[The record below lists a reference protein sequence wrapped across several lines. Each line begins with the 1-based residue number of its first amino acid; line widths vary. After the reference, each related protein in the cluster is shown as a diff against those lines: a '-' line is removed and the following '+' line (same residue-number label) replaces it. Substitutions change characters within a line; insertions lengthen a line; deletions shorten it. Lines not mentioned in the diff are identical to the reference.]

1 MGLPVISAKTQGD
14 PAGGVKTP
22 DIPTRSDL
30 PLNTPSSAD
39 SLASAG
45 SKSASAALR
54 LPVTYRDIPLFAAG
68 TDVVAIVMSAVLA
81 GQLYH
86 YTVAP
91 LVGEFSRTMAAAVF
105 VAVLFVACMWA
116 RKLYEPSLLIVWG
129 DQIRGFFLTWF
140 GAFLLLFSGVFT
152 WGVGKDLSR
161 GTILLFF
168 AIGGVL
174 LLGHRMLWRAYLPG
188 ALAKG
193 AVRGRNSVVILW
205 EDGQGARLTD
215 LLKRHGYRI
224 AGLYHLGPSA
234 EDSASAI
241 EEVVSFVRGQDIDD
255 IFLAPRSGHIVEV
268 LDVAKALRVL
278 PIPVTMI
285 PDPSL
290 AELVS
295 NPRYELGSALALEIQ
310 RQPLSLSE
318 RLAKRFFDLVVA
330 SLALVFF
337 MPLFAVVA
345 LAIKLDSK
353 GSVLFQ
359 QTRSGFNGRP
369 FKIYKF
375 RSMTVAEDGE
385 TVGQATKGDKR
396 VTRVGSFLRKTSIDE
411 LPQLLNVLRGEMSIV
426 GPRPHA
432 MAHDK
437 LFAESVSHYA
447 FRHHVKAGMTGWAQ
461 VNGARGETD
470 TVEKIQRRVE
480 LDLWYV
486 KHWSLALDF
495 SIIVRTILVLFQD
508 KNAY

>member
-1 MGLPVISAKTQGD
+1 MHDGKMPY
-14 PAGGVKTP
+14 TP
-22 DIPTRSDL
+22 TGSDL
-30 PLNTPSSAD
+30 PLNTPTSAD
-39 SLASAG
+39 ALASSGAP
-45 SKSASAALR
+45 SDTSALR
-54 LPVTYRDIPLFAAG
+54 LPVTYRDIPLFAAA
-68 TDVVAIVMSAVLA
+68 TDVVAIVVSAVLA
-81 GQLYH
+81 GQAYH
-86 YTVAP
+86 YTIAP
-91 LVGEFSRTMAAAVF
+91 VMGEFSRTMASAVF
-105 VAVLFVACMWA
+105 VAVLFVASMWA
-116 RKLYEPSLLIVWG
+116 RKLYEPSLLIVWS
-129 DQIRGFFLTWF
+129 DQIRGFFLTWI

-168 AIGGVL
+168 AIGGL
-174 LLGHRMLWRAYLPG
+174 FLLGHRALWRAYLPG

-224 AGLYHLGPSA
+224 AGLYQLGPSA

-241 EEVVSFVRGQDIDD
+241 EEVINFVRGQDIDD
-255 IFLAPRSGHIVEV
+255 IFLAPRSGHVVEV

-285 PDPSL
+285 PDPAL

-318 RLAKRFFDLVVA
+318 RLAKRAFDLIVA
-330 SLALVFF
+330 SLALILFL
-337 MPLFAVVA
+337 PLFALVA
-345 LAIKLDSK
+345 AAIKLDSR
-353 GSVLFQ
+353 GSVLFL

-385 TVGQATKGDKR
+385 KVGQATKNDKR
-396 VTRVGSFLRKTSIDE
+396 VTRVGALLRKSSIDE
-411 LPQLLNVLRGEMSIV
+411 LPQLLNVLRGDMSIV

-437 LFAESVSHYA
+437 LFSESVSHYA

-470 TVEKIQRRVE
+470 TIEKIQRRVE

-495 SIIVRTILVLFQD
+495 SIIVRTVLVVLQD